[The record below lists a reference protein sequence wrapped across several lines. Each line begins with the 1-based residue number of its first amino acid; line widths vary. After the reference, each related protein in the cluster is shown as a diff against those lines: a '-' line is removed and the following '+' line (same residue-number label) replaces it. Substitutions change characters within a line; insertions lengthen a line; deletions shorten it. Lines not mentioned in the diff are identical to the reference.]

1 MWPHGF
7 RSCCDGLTKIEASNA
22 IHIGIFPPFET
33 QYPAEVQKG
42 AVMAN
47 YAETAKGVLEA
58 IGGAGNVTFA
68 THCVTRLRFNLADK
82 AKVDF
87 DALKEV
93 PGVLGNQFS
102 GDQFQV
108 IIGPTVAQV
117 YDEVCRQGGIS
128 QQAAVDENLDAP
140 VEKLTLKNL
149 PGRILD
155 ALTGCL
161 TPVIPLLVGGGLLML
176 FPTILGPSGLNLCTT
191 DSDLY
196 RLFALAGNAVFY
208 FIPMAI
214 AYTGSKKFGA
224 TTVLAIGLVG
234 IMMHPDFNAIVA
246 EGKPFTVY
254 GIPMTL
260 TTYGSSVFPVILIM
274 WAQAKVEK
282 VLNRIIPDTFHLLGV
297 PLLTFL
303 IMMPIALCGL
313 GPIGTILGTG
323 IEDLIMWLNATVGP
337 LSIAVM
343 GALFTPLIATGM
355 HLPVLMVGL
364 ANLTA
369 NGYENVIYA
378 GGAAMTLASI
388 AAGWGYMLKAKTKQ
402 DRELGFSCGFTQTV
416 IGVGEPT
423 IFGILM
429 PHPRM
434 MLYVMAGSFAGGLY
448 AGITGVAIYA
458 PLVSN
463 IFGLVCYMGG
473 PSMANFVNAC
483 ISGAI
488 AFAVTMALTLIFGP
502 EGKKKTVPGVQA
514 A

>member
-1 MWPHGF
+1 
-7 RSCCDGLTKIEASNA
+7 
-22 IHIGIFPPFET
+22 
-33 QYPAEVQKG
+33 
-42 AVMAN
+42 MAN
-47 YAETAKGVLEA
+47 YEEIARGVLGA
-58 IGGAGNVTFA
+58 IGGAENVAFA
-68 THCVTRLRFNLADK
+68 THCVTRLRFNLTDRE
-82 AKVDF
+82 KVDF
-87 DALKEV
+87 DALKAV
-93 PGVLGNQFS
+93 SGVLGSQFS

-108 IIGPTVAQV
+108 IIGPTVARV
-117 YDEVCRQGGIS
+117 YEEVCRQGGIS
-128 QQAAVDENLDAP
+128 AQEAVDEDLDAFK
-140 VEKLTLKNL
+140 EKLTLKNA

-161 TPVIPLLVGGGLLML
+161 TPIIPLLVGGGLLML
-176 FPTILGPSGLNLCTT
+176 FPTILGPSGLNVCTV

-196 RLFALAGNAVFY
+196 RLFTLAGNAIFY

-214 AYTGSKKFGA
+214 AYTGSKKFGG
-224 TTVLAIGLVG
+224 TTVLSIGLVG
-234 IMMHPDFNAIVA
+234 IMVHSDFNAIVA
-246 EGKPFTVY
+246 AGEPFTVY

-260 TTYGSSVFPVILIM
+260 ATYGSSVFPVILIM

-282 VLNRIIPDTFHLLGV
+282 ALNRIIPDTFHLLGV

-303 IMMPIALCGL
+303 IMMPIALCCL
-313 GPIGTILGTG
+313 GPLGTILGVG
-323 IEDLIMWLNATVGP
+323 VEEFIMWLNATVGP

-364 ANLTA
+364 ANLAA

-448 AGITGVAIYA
+448 AGVTSVAAYT

-473 PSMANFVNAC
+473 GSMANFVNAC
-483 ISGAI
+483 ISGGI
-488 AFAVTMALTLIFGP
+488 AFVVTLTLTLVFGP
-502 EGKKKTVPGVQA
+502 EGKKA
-514 A
+514 ADGTAAQIE